1 MRKYSQAVYDAV
13 SRSDRHK
20 IGVRLG
26 CACIDA
32 NIPVQV
38 VAKWFGITRQGV
50 YYWFT
55 GVTEVADEHHD
66 RMRSVINVLFRAV
79 QDSALPAK
87 DLRTTLQVVKQY
99 REKQNANT

>member
-1 MRKYSQAVYDAV
+1 MRKYSKSMYDAV
-13 SRSDRHK
+13 ARSDRHK

-38 VAKWFGITRQGV
+38 VARWFGVTRQAV
-50 YYWFT
+50 YFWFLGT
-55 GVTEVADEHHD
+55 TEVADDHHD
-66 RMRSVINVLFRAV
+66 RMRAVINVLFRAV
-79 QDSALPAK
+79 QDEALPAK
-87 DLRTTLQVVKQY
+87 DLTTTLSVVKQY

>member
-38 VAKWFGITRQGV
+38 VAKWFGVTRQAV
-50 YYWFT
+50 YFWFVGT
-55 GVTEVADEHHD
+55 TEVADDHHE

-79 QDSALPAK
+79 QDGALPVK
-87 DLRTTLQVVKQY
+87 DLRSTLEVVRQY